1 MTNNDRIDST
11 KVNISNYERLRME
24 LNGKDYFENPKEIY
38 KSQEI
43 YYAVLEENELDPC
56 DIYEK
61 SNDRINMLE
70 SVYSILQML
79 ANNIE
84 LYVKVE
90 TEFTNTS
97 AAYQYLQKRLKDLR
111 DEIDR
116 VKLDTHYKD
125 ESGNVSSITSYMF
138 FNSRERGVK

>member
-1 MTNNDRIDST
+1 MTNNEKIDAI

-24 LNGKDYFENPKEIY
+24 LNGKDYFENPNEFY
-38 KSQEI
+38 KSQE
-43 YYAVLEENELDPC
+43 VLEENGLDPC

-90 TEFTNTS
+90 TEFTTTS

-125 ESGNVSSITSYMF
+125 ELGNVSSITSYMF
-138 FNSRERGVK
+138 FNSRE

>member
-1 MTNNDRIDST
+1 MTNNEKIDAI

-24 LNGKDYFENPKEIY
+24 LNGKDYFENPNEFY
-38 KSQEI
+38 KSQEV
-43 YYAVLEENELDPC
+43 YYAVLEENGLDPC

-90 TEFTNTS
+90 TEFTTTS

-125 ESGNVSSITSYMF
+125 ELGNVSSITSYMF
-138 FNSRERGVK
+138 FNSRE